1 MINFPDWPN
10 TYGGPPGAGLIRQS
24 PEDFKVEEVLP
35 FTPSG
40 EGEHLFLFIEK
51 RGENTDYVARQLAKF
66 SGVLARDVGY
76 AGLKDRQAVTRQWF
90 SIWMPGKPMPDWEH
104 WNQENISLID
114 ITRHHKKLKRGV
126 LTGNKFSLMIRQ
138 WDGDVKQTE
147 YVLNTIAV
155 GGIANYYG
163 AQRFGHQGKN
173 IEKALS
179 LFQGQTFKRNQRSL
193 YLSAA
198 RSFIFNCILAR
209 RIELENWNQV
219 VAGDVLQFEGSNSFF
234 RTDVVDSVLTARV
247 SALELHPT
255 GCLWGLGNVP
265 EHGDAWHIEQTI
277 LAQYSEL
284 RDGLEAMDLKIGRR
298 ALRVVVD
305 NLTWAFTDAQTL
317 RLSFFLP
324 AGSYATALLKE
335 IIVIR
340 N

>member
-1 MINFPDWPN
+1 MIHFPDWPN
-10 TYGGPPGAGLIRQS
+10 TYGGPPGGGLIRQS

-66 SGVLARDVGY
+66 AGVLARDVGY

-90 SIWMPGKPMPDWEH
+90 SIWLPGKPMPDWQH
-104 WNQENISLID
+104 WDQENISLID

-138 WDGDVKQTE
+138 WDGDVKHTE
-147 YVLNTIAV
+147 HVLNTIAV

-277 LAQYSEL
+277 LTQYSEL
-284 RDGLEAMDLKIGRR
+284 RDGLEAMGLKIGRR

-305 NLTWAFTDAQTL
+305 NLTWAFTDVQTL

>member
-1 MINFPDWPN
+1 MIHFPDWPN
-10 TYGGPPGAGLIRQS
+10 TYGGPPGGGLIRQS

-66 SGVLARDVGY
+66 AGVLARDVGY

-90 SIWMPGKPMPDWEH
+90 SIWLPGKPMPDWQH
-104 WNQENISLID
+104 WDQENISLID

-138 WDGDVKQTE
+138 WDGDVKHTE
-147 YVLNTIAV
+147 HVLNTIAV

-209 RIELENWNQV
+209 RVELENWNQV

-277 LAQYSEL
+277 LTQYSEL

-305 NLTWAFTDAQTL
+305 NLTWAFTDVQTL